1 MTKGFAGLKPRVR
14 LKMIGIKILATGS
27 CVPKRVV
34 SNDVLSTIVDTSD
47 EWITKRTGMK
57 ERRYVSEGEDQ
68 TYLAEHAAREAI
80 ERSGVAA
87 EDIEVVIVCTVSAE
101 YYSPS
106 AACLLQGR
114 LGLRNDIIALDVGAG
129 CSGFIF
135 GLETLR
141 ALMMA
146 RNAKAGLIV
155 GAEVLSKK
163 MDMTDRSTCVL
174 FGDGAAAAV
183 VKLDERPYHSVI
195 GVDGDEEMINIKVPD
210 GYIHMD
216 GQGTYKFAVATVP
229 MVIEE
234 VVTKAGL
241 TYDQIDHFVM
251 HQANLRIIESVAKK
265 MEQPMDKFVV
275 NIQKYGNTSAASV
288 GLALDEAYKTGRIKD
303 GDRILLCAFGAG
315 RTWGAVI
322 I

>member
-1 MTKGFAGLKPRVR
+1 
-14 LKMIGIKILATGS
+14 MIGIKILATGS

-68 TYLAEHAAREAI
+68 TYLAEYAAREAI
-80 ERSGVAA
+80 ERSGVAP

-229 MVIEE
+229 TVIEE
-234 VVTKAGL
+234 VVAKAGL

>member
-1 MTKGFAGLKPRVR
+1 
-14 LKMIGIKILATGS
+14 
-27 CVPKRVV
+27 
-34 SNDVLSTIVDTSD
+34 
-47 EWITKRTGMK
+47 
-57 ERRYVSEGEDQ
+57 
-68 TYLAEHAAREAI
+68 
-80 ERSGVAA
+80 
-87 EDIEVVIVCTVSAE
+87 
-101 YYSPS
+101 
-106 AACLLQGR
+106 
-114 LGLRNDIIALDVGAG
+114 
-129 CSGFIF
+129 
-135 GLETLR
+135 
-141 ALMMA
+141 MMA

-229 MVIEE
+229 TVIEE
-234 VVTKAGL
+234 VVAKAGL

>member
-1 MTKGFAGLKPRVR
+1 
-14 LKMIGIKILATGS
+14 MIGIKILATGS
-27 CVPKRVV
+27 CVPKKVV
-34 SNDVLSTIVDTSD
+34 TNDDLAKLVDTSD

-57 ERRYVSEGEDQ
+57 ERRYVSGEEDQ
-68 TYLAEHAAREAI
+68 TYLAEKAAREAI
-80 ERSGVAA
+80 ERSGVAK
-87 EDIEVVIVCTVSAE
+87 EDINVVVVCTVSAE

-114 LGLRNDIIALDVGAG
+114 LGLKNDIIALDVGAG

-135 GLETLR
+135 GLETVR
-141 ALMMA
+141 ALMIA

-155 GAEVLSKK
+155 GAEVLSRK

-183 VKLDERPYHSVI
+183 LKLDDRPYTAVT
-195 GVDGDEEMINIKVPD
+195 GVDGDEEMIHIKVPT
-210 GYIHMD
+210 GFIHMD

-229 MVIEE
+229 AVIEE
-234 VVTKAGL
+234 VVKKAGL
-241 TYDQIDHFVM
+241 TYDDIDHFVL
-251 HQANLRIIESVAKK
+251 HQANLRIIESIAKK
-265 MEQPMDKFVV
+265 VDQPMDKFVV

-288 GLALDEAYKTGRIKD
+288 GLALDEAYKTGRIKE

-315 RTWGAVI
+315 RTWGAAI

>member
-1 MTKGFAGLKPRVR
+1 MT
-14 LKMIGIKILATGS
+14 GIKILATGS
-27 CVPKRVV
+27 AVPRRVV
-34 SNDVLSTIVDTSD
+34 TNDDLAKIVDTDD
-47 EWITKRTGMK
+47 EWIQKRTGMK
-57 ERRYVSEGEDQ
+57 ERHYVSDGEDQ
-68 TYLAEHAAREAI
+68 TYLAESAAREAV
-80 ERSGVAA
+80 ERSGIAK
-87 EDIEVVIVCTVSAE
+87 EDIDVVVVCTVSAE

-106 AACLLQGR
+106 SACLLQGR

-135 GLETLR
+135 GLETIR

-183 VKLDERPYHSVI
+183 VTLADKPYHSVI
-195 GVDGDEEMINIKVPD
+195 GVEGDEEMIHIKVPT
-210 GYIHMD
+210 GYIHMA
-216 GQGTYKFAVATVP
+216 GQDTYKFAVATVP
-229 MVIEE
+229 TVIEE
-234 VVTKAGL
+234 VVKKAGL
-241 TYDQIDHFVM
+241 TYDDIDHFVL
-251 HQANLRIIESVAKK
+251 HQANLRIIESIAKK
-265 MEQPMDKFVV
+265 VEQPMDKFVV
-275 NIQKYGNTSAASV
+275 NIHKYGNTSAASV
-288 GLALDEAYKTGRIKD
+288 GLALDEAYKENRIKD

-315 RTWGAVI
+315 RTWGAAI